1 VIVTHGSYKTV
12 YSGLTNV
19 SVSIG
24 DKVATK
30 EKIGNVLYDGEE
42 YTMHFEVWK
51 VNAESGTA
59 QNPESWIKR
68 R

>member
-1 VIVTHGSYKTV
+1 
-12 YSGLTNV
+12 
-19 SVSIG
+19 
-24 DKVATK
+24 VATK